1 MSSNV
6 QKWPPIRKKCAF
18 IKSLQQSTDGKMR
31 LAVIKRFWELKKL
44 ATEKKLQELP
54 ELEIKHEFTEDDTG
68 TTEVE
73 AKSSSEN
80 LQEWR
85 GLCYVSYVPFKVKGV
100 FFTFKRLKKIKIKN
114 N

>member
-6 QKWPPIRKKCAF
+6 QKWALIRKKWAA
-18 IKSLQQSTDGKMR
+18 IKHLQQSVVGRQR
-31 LAVIKRFWELKKL
+31 LAVIKRFWEKKL
-44 ATEKKLQELP
+44 AKEKELQELP

-100 FFTFKRLKKIKIKN
+100 FFYI
-114 N
+114 